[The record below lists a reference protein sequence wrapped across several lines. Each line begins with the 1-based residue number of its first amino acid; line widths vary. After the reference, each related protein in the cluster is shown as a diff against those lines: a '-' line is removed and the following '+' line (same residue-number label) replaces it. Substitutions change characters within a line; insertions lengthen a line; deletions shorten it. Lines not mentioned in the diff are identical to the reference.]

1 MKVKVEITV
10 DVDARAWA
18 TTYGQGGYESWVA
31 GQWTGSR
38 EALAVVREDVRAYVR
53 NLVAGCSAVDE
64 QLMTVDG
71 GAA

>member
-18 TTYGQGGYESWVA
+18 TTYGQGGYESWVD

-38 EALAVVREDVRAYVR
+38 EALAVVREDVRDYVR
-53 NLVAGCSAVDE
+53 NLVAECPAADE
-64 QLMTVDG
+64 NLMTIVS
-71 GAA
+71 AP